1 VGQNNG
7 LEALI
12 AAAHSSEDDDDEDV
26 LVKDLA
32 PLAES

>member
-7 LEALI
+7 LDALL
-12 AAAHSSEDDDDEDV
+12 AAAHSSEDDDEDV

-32 PLAES
+32 PLAER